1 MYAKYIKRVLD
12 ILLSLTAL
20 LLLSPL
26 LLVLIAVGAVKMKGN
41 PFFCQLRPGKDE
53 KIFRMVKFRSMT
65 NACDSEGNLLPDE
78 KRLTNY
84 GRVLR
89 AKSIDELPELI
100 NILCG
105 QMSFVGPRPQ
115 LVRDMVFMS
124 AEQRKRHNVR
134 PGLTGLAQVSGRN
147 ALWWDKKLQIDLE
160 YISEITF
167 RKDVQIIFQ
176 TAKVVL
182 LGGDS
187 AEETDITDDYGD
199 FLLKHGE
206 ISQNEYE
213 EKMAAAG
220 ELLGV

>member
-1 MYAKYIKRVLD
+1 MYEKYIKRLLD
-12 ILLSLTAL
+12 IVLAL
-20 LLLSPL
+20 LALSVLSPL

-182 LGGDS
+182 FGGDS

>member
-1 MYAKYIKRVLD
+1 MYEKYIKRLLD
-12 ILLSLTAL
+12 IVLAL
-20 LLLSPL
+20 LALSVLSPL